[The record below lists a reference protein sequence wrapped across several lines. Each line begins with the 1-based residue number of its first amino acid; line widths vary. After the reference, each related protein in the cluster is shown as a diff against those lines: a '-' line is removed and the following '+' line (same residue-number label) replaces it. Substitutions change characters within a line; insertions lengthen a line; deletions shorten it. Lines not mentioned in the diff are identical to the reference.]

1 MDNINTSL
9 IVKWLRL
16 PMALLVIFIYMTP
29 HLNPHFT
36 PVYSI
41 DWQSLSPDNIYS
53 IIGIFFNNLCT
64 VAVPFFFFTAVY
76 YFFFNT
82 EKFDKD
88 TYKSKIKKRIKTL
101 LVPYVLWIIIT
112 IILRILYGLYKMYVL
127 KLSISELPS
136 DCLTIDEITTLSNIL
151 SFFWNY
157 FIINENNTLNPL
169 GLSSY
174 LAAPINIPLWFLRDL
189 IILTAIS
196 PLLYKGIKY
205 LKKWGIAILLA
216 AFILN
221 IETLPGIHVKG
232 LFFFVFGSYL
242 AVNKLDILDTFKSY
256 KWLIPLSIALLIMLV
271 PADNMPIST
280 SIRHIY
286 QVTGII
292 AVFLLANTMIKK
304 LKYINQF
311 IFKHSNASFFI
322 YVVHTIPIVVA
333 SPRGFTSL
341 LIDKTLYISGLYK
354 HSGGISYFLTPFVC
368 LFVCII
374 MYNILK
380 RFIPKTMEALI
391 GGR

>member
-16 PMALLVIFIYMTP
+16 PMALLVIFIHMTP

-196 PLLYKGIKY
+196 PLL
-205 LKKWGIAILLA
+205 
-216 AFILN
+216 
-221 IETLPGIHVKG
+221 
-232 LFFFVFGSYL
+232 
-242 AVNKLDILDTFKSY
+242 
-256 KWLIPLSIALLIMLV
+256 
-271 PADNMPIST
+271 
-280 SIRHIY
+280 
-286 QVTGII
+286 VTTQ
-292 AVFLLANTMIKK
+292 L
-304 LKYINQF
+304 
-311 IFKHSNASFFI
+311 
-322 YVVHTIPIVVA
+322 
-333 SPRGFTSL
+333 
-341 LIDKTLYISGLYK
+341 
-354 HSGGISYFLTPFVC
+354 C
-368 LFVCII
+368 L
-374 MYNILK
+374 
-380 RFIPKTMEALI
+380 
-391 GGR
+391 

>member
-16 PMALLVIFIYMTP
+16 PMALLVIFVHMTP

-151 SFFWNY
+151 SFFGNY

-232 LFFFVFGSYL
+232 LFFFCVW
-242 AVNKLDILDTFKSY
+242 KL
-256 KWLIPLSIALLIMLV
+256 
-271 PADNMPIST
+271 
-280 SIRHIY
+280 
-286 QVTGII
+286 
-292 AVFLLANTMIKK
+292 
-304 LKYINQF
+304 
-311 IFKHSNASFFI
+311 
-322 YVVHTIPIVVA
+322 
-333 SPRGFTSL
+333 
-341 LIDKTLYISGLYK
+341 SG
-354 HSGGISYFLTPFVC
+354 C
-368 LFVCII
+368 
-374 MYNILK
+374 
-380 RFIPKTMEALI
+380 
-391 GGR
+391 

>member
-1 MDNINTSL
+1 M
-9 IVKWLRL
+9 
-16 PMALLVIFIYMTP
+16 
-29 HLNPHFT
+29 
-36 PVYSI
+36 
-41 DWQSLSPDNIYS
+41 
-53 IIGIFFNNLCT
+53 
-64 VAVPFFFFTAVY
+64 
-76 YFFFNT
+76 
-82 EKFDKD
+82 
-88 TYKSKIKKRIKTL
+88 
-101 LVPYVLWIIIT
+101 
-112 IILRILYGLYKMYVL
+112 
-127 KLSISELPS
+127 
-136 DCLTIDEITTLSNIL
+136 
-151 SFFWNY
+151 
-157 FIINENNTLNPL
+157 
-169 GLSSY
+169 
-174 LAAPINIPLWFLRDL
+174 
-189 IILTAIS
+189 
-196 PLLYKGIKY
+196 
-205 LKKWGIAILLA
+205 A

-311 IFKHSNASFFI
+311 IFKPSNASFFI

-354 HSGGISYFLTPFVC
+354 HSGGDKLLLNSVC
-368 LFVCII
+368 MSFRMHNNV
-374 MYNILK
+374 
-380 RFIPKTMEALI
+380 
-391 GGR
+391 

>member
-1 MDNINTSL
+1 M
-9 IVKWLRL
+9 
-16 PMALLVIFIYMTP
+16 
-29 HLNPHFT
+29 
-36 PVYSI
+36 
-41 DWQSLSPDNIYS
+41 
-53 IIGIFFNNLCT
+53 
-64 VAVPFFFFTAVY
+64 
-76 YFFFNT
+76 
-82 EKFDKD
+82 
-88 TYKSKIKKRIKTL
+88 
-101 LVPYVLWIIIT
+101 
-112 IILRILYGLYKMYVL
+112 
-127 KLSISELPS
+127 
-136 DCLTIDEITTLSNIL
+136 
-151 SFFWNY
+151 
-157 FIINENNTLNPL
+157 
-169 GLSSY
+169 
-174 LAAPINIPLWFLRDL
+174 
-189 IILTAIS
+189 
-196 PLLYKGIKY
+196 LYKGIKY

-322 YVVHTIPIVVA
+322 YVAHTIPIVVA

-368 LFVCII
+368 LFACII

>member
-16 PMALLVIFIYMTP
+16 PMALLVIFIHMTP

-64 VAVPFFFFTAVY
+64 VAVPFFFFTAGY

-157 FIINENNTLNPL
+157 FIINENNTFNPL

-196 PLLYKGIKY
+196 PLLYKGIK
-205 LKKWGIAILLA
+205 
-216 AFILN
+216 
-221 IETLPGIHVKG
+221 
-232 LFFFVFGSYL
+232 
-242 AVNKLDILDTFKSY
+242 
-256 KWLIPLSIALLIMLV
+256 
-271 PADNMPIST
+271 
-280 SIRHIY
+280 
-286 QVTGII
+286 
-292 AVFLLANTMIKK
+292 
-304 LKYINQF
+304 
-311 IFKHSNASFFI
+311 
-322 YVVHTIPIVVA
+322 
-333 SPRGFTSL
+333 
-341 LIDKTLYISGLYK
+341 
-354 HSGGISYFLTPFVC
+354 
-368 LFVCII
+368 
-374 MYNILK
+374 
-380 RFIPKTMEALI
+380 
-391 GGR
+391 